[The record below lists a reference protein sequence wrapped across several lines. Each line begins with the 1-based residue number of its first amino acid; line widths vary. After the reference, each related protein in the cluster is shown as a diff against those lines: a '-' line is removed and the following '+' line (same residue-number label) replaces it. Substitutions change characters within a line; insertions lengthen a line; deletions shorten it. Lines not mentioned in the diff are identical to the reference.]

1 MVKNGIVSISCYSIY
16 CPYCSAVFIN
26 SIGSCDMANN
36 DSGDASDVSKNGV
49 VTCQASDC
57 GKKYNI
63 PKYIYKGGDNIPLN
77 CRDDIDVSYN

>member
-1 MVKNGIVSISCYSIY
+1 
-16 CPYCSAVFIN
+16 
-26 SIGSCDMANN
+26 MANN